1 MGGGSRPERIPVNHN
16 PDTIA
21 AQEHQT
27 WQGAAEAYATSISPF
42 TAYSGQIPLLREFGR
57 IDERSSVLE
66 LGSGAGDVAAQLA
79 EIADHVV
86 GIDFSENMVGIARS
100 RFPTIKFDIAD
111 AESIPYDDG
120 AFDVVVSCY
129 TAHHFAR
136 PERVFGEASRVLK
149 PGGRVAVV
157 MPIQSEQKSF
167 GAFFESAREE
177 IPPEDVPG
185 GPLLDADDPAEVGNV
200 LRRAGFANVVAEKR
214 VKPTRL
220 ESIDLLLHAGW
231 AFMGLADHPQN
242 TQDRIRA
249 RTIERAA
256 NFKKPDG
263 SYEFPDTVIVAGG
276 VK

>member
-1 MGGGSRPERIPVNHN
+1 MNHD
-16 PDTIA
+16 PDAVA
-21 AQEHQT
+21 AQELET
-27 WQGAAEAYATSISPF
+27 WQGAAGAYPASIAPF
-42 TAYSGQIPLLREFGR
+42 TAYSGQIPLLREIGR
-57 IDERSSVLE
+57 IDEGSEVLE
-66 LGSGAGDVAAQLA
+66 LGCGTGDVAAQLA
-79 EIADHVV
+79 EIGRRVV
-86 GIDFSENMVGIARS
+86 GIDFSENMVGIAS
-100 RFPTIKFDIAD
+100 NRFPEIRFEIAD
-111 AESIPYDDG
+111 AEAIPYGDG
-120 AFDVVVSCY
+120 EFDVVVSCY

-136 PERVFGEASRVLK
+136 PERVFGDARRVLK

-185 GPLLDADDPAEVGNV
+185 GPLLDVEDPTEVGRV
-200 LRRAGFANVVAEKR
+200 LERAGFAGVTSEKR

-231 AFMGLADHPQN
+231 AFMGLDDHPQG

-249 RTIERAA
+249 KTIERAA
-256 NFKKPDG
+256 DFKRSDG
-263 SYEFPDTVIVAGG
+263 SYEFPDVVIVAGG

>member
-1 MGGGSRPERIPVNHN
+1 VNHD
-16 PDTIA
+16 PAVVA

-27 WQGAAEAYATSISPF
+27 WQGAADAYATSISPF
-42 TAYSGQIPLLREFGR
+42 TAYSGQIALLREFGG
-57 IDERSSVLE
+57 IDERCSVLE
-66 LGSGAGDVAAQLA
+66 LGSGTGDVAAQLA
-79 EIADHVV
+79 EIADRVV
-86 GIDFSENMVGIARS
+86 GIDFSENMVAIATN
-100 RFPTIKFDIAD
+100 RFPTIKFDVAD
-111 AESIPYDDG
+111 AEAIPYDDG

-136 PERVFGEASRVLK
+136 PERVFGEARRVLK

-167 GAFFESAREE
+167 GAFFQSAREE

-185 GPLLDADDPAEVGNV
+185 GPLLDVDDPTEVGNV
-200 LRRAGFANVVAEKR
+200 LGRAGFASVVSEKR

-220 ESIDLLLHAGW
+220 ESIDQLLNAGW
-231 AFMGLADHPQN
+231 AFMGLANHPQD

-249 RTIERAA
+249 KTIERAA

>member
-1 MGGGSRPERIPVNHN
+1 MNHD
-16 PDTIA
+16 PDTVA
-21 AQEHQT
+21 AQEHRT
-27 WQGAAEAYATSISPF
+27 WQGAANAYATSISPF
-42 TAYSGQIPLLREFGR
+42 TAYSGQIPLLQEFGR
-57 IDERSSVLE
+57 IDGRSSVLE
-66 LGSGAGDVAAQLA
+66 LGSGTGDVAAQLV

-86 GIDFSENMVGIARS
+86 GIDFSENMVDIATN

-111 AESIPYDDG
+111 AETIPYDDG

-136 PERVFGEASRVLK
+136 PARVFGEAKRVLK
-149 PGGRVAVV
+149 PGGRISIV

-185 GPLLDADDPAEVGNV
+185 GPLLDVDDPTEVGNV
-200 LRRAGFANVVAEKR
+200 LRSAGFASVVSEKR

-220 ESIDLLLHAGW
+220 ENIDLLLRAGW
-231 AFMGLADHPQN
+231 VFMGLAAHPQD

-249 RTIERAA
+249 KTIERAV
-256 NFKKPDG
+256 NFKKPGG
-263 SYEFPDTVIVAGG
+263 SYVFPDTVIVAGG